1 MKSEYKI
8 IFVITFITF
17 LLSACGSTSVKENNG
32 SSVAEQKTKRA
43 ATTAERRV
51 DQHTDHKVNRAVD
64 RLFRK
69 L

>member
-1 MKSEYKI
+1 MKSEYQAL
-8 IFVITFITF
+8 FVITLIAS
-17 LLSACGSTSVKENNG
+17 LLSACGSSSVKEERSG
-32 SSVAEQKTKRA
+32 SVAEQKAQRA
-43 ATTAERRV
+43 TTTAERRV